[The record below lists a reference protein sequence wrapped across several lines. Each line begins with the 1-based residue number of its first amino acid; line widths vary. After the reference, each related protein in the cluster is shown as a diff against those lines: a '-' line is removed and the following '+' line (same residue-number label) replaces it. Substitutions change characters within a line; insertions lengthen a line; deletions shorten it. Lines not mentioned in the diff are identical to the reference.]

1 MYKLFVQVDRVDPC
15 IKMGEILKGETA
27 GHGTDFIFKDTV
39 KAIYIQN
46 TALIHDPQDL
56 SMSLGLSIAV

>member
-1 MYKLFVQVDRVDPC
+1 MYKLFVQIDRVDPC
-15 IKMGEILKGETA
+15 IKMGEILKGEKA
-27 GHGTDFIFKDTV
+27 GKDFIFKDTV